1 MGDEELIQDEQDN
14 ISSQQSPIKEESLIW
29 LYRTIIENKRH
40 YDSIAWAITAVCVP
54 AALYMVKA
62 AFQLTPYRF
71 HQLQYGLG
79 FAGIFI
85 LLFWLITYD
94 RIVKAGR
101 LDKETLMKIEKRFG
115 VDIKP
120 TSHHERNMNRL
131 LSLKKFSGFGDISST
146 WFLRWLLF
154 YSYVMCW
161 FIVWNFSKFEGLS
174 IAVFFSVPVL
184 WLFVLNLV
192 DLTEAKTT
200 AIKKIKTP
208 TVIDRFLKPIS
219 EIIWENKRLAIISHS
234 IIWIILWALVLNPQG
249 ISLIAVMKAFGALIK
264 KLTAA
269 LLTK

>member
-1 MGDEELIQDEQDN
+1 MGDEEIIQDEQDN
-14 ISSQQSPIKEESLIW
+14 IYSEQSPIKEESLIW

-40 YDSIAWAITAVCVP
+40 YDSIAWAITAICVP

-62 AFQLTPYRF
+62 AFHFSVQRF
-71 HQLQYGLG
+71 HQFEFGLG

-85 LLFWLITYD
+85 LLFWLISYD

-115 VDIKP
+115 IDIKP
-120 TSHHERNMNRL
+120 TSHHEHNMNRL
-131 LSLKKFSGFGDISST
+131 LSLKRFSGFGDISST

-161 FIVWNFSKFEGLS
+161 FIVWNYSKFEMLS
-174 IAVFFSVPVL
+174 IVVFFSVPII
-184 WLFVLNLV
+184 WLFIINLI

-200 AIKKIKTP
+200 AIKKLKAP
-208 TVIDRFLKPIS
+208 TIIDRVLKPIS

-234 IIWIILWALVLNPQG
+234 IIWLILWMIVLNPTC
-249 ISLIAVMKAFGALIK
+249 ISFIAVMKAFGIFVK